1 MLRGVVTNPTV
12 TDVPGRCHDA
22 RVDTVEVVGE
32 AEAVTAERET
42 VEPEIAAPAVPADQ
56 RVIPPVSEV
65 EAELDAVDWQ
75 GLQGAFGPADAF
87 PALVRAVVGPEGPE
101 RDEALDLLWQVVN
114 HDGALYEASLPALRV
129 LAAVVRDEGL
139 AEEVRSGVALLLLT
153 MGAAHLP
160 GEPAEQVDLQLEV
173 LLAAQ
178 ELLPG
183 LDAAFLGG
191 PRTLQVALLA
201 VQAVTGEATSFAG
214 RAAIARLIASDDP
227 LLAAIASLT
236 FDLVSGAVPARGA
249 VHRPGVLDEDIRE
262 LIEDYADLTD
272 VTLAGMVVSE
282 TAFALVDRMLTAEE

>member
-32 AEAVTAERET
+32 AEAVTAEPET
-42 VEPEIAAPAVPADQ
+42 VEPETAAPAVPVDQ
-56 RVIPPVSEV
+56 RTFPPASEV
-65 EAELDAVDWQ
+65 ETELAAVDWQ
-75 GLQGAFGPADAF
+75 TLQGAFGPADAF
-87 PALVRAVVGPEGPE
+87 PPLVRAVVGPGGPE

-191 PRTLQVALLA
+191 PRTLRVALLA
-201 VQAVTGEATSFAG
+201 FQAVTGEATSSAG
-214 RAAIARLIASDDP
+214 RAAIARLVASDDP

-262 LIEDYADLTD
+262 LIEDYAELTD